1 MTTIAA
7 PVRSSPARSQSGPVA
22 AAVRR
27 SSSSRLLAGADA
39 LANRCFG
46 QQFNPLYQSGTI
58 VVALYLVLLVS
69 GLWLLLF
76 YRVGAPWE
84 SVAAITERPWIGRWV
99 RGLHRYASDL
109 AVVAT
114 LVHAL
119 RMFVQGRSVGP
130 RTLAWTSG
138 WVLLLLIF
146 VCGWTGYVMVWD
158 TFGAYLAA
166 EGARMLDALPLL
178 SEPTSR
184 AFTGEQP
191 LPSAFF
197 FLNLFAHIGI
207 PLAMGVV
214 FWLHVRRLARP
225 SMLPP
230 RSLLWSVT
238 GVLVLTAIV
247 WPVSIAPRADLL
259 ALPEQVPADIYFAFW
274 IPISRHLSGGA
285 SLLVAVAIGTVLL
298 VLPRI
303 TAWRATRGPASEVD
317 EDICVGC
324 EQCALDCPY
333 HAITMVP
340 RDSRRS
346 ALVARVDPDLCVS
359 CGICSGSCAPMGIGP
374 PGRSGRD
381 QLVRAQA
388 LPARHPELHG
398 RVVAIACSHG
408 ASAYAGAL
416 EAAGAVPHEVSCAGN
431 LHSSVVEVL
440 LRAGAGGVLI
450 LSCPPRDCW
459 NREGPRWLVERLYHG
474 REAELQE
481 RVDRAR
487 VRVVAVNAHERAEAL
502 AALAEFEADIAR
514 LAPAV
519 AARSTDVT
527 SECEPVG
534 AGRSR

>member
-1 MTTIAA
+1 M
-7 PVRSSPARSQSGPVA
+7 G
-22 AAVRR
+22 
-27 SSSSRLLAGADA
+27 SRLLARADA

-58 VVALYLVLLVS
+58 VVALYVLLVAS

-84 SVAAITERPWIGRWV
+84 SVAAITDRPWVGRWV

-114 LVHAL
+114 LVHAV
-119 RMFVQGRSVGP
+119 RMFVQGRRVGP
-130 RTLAWTSG
+130 RTLAWVSG

-158 TFGAYLAA
+158 TFGAHLAA
-166 EGARMLDALPLL
+166 EGARMIDALPLL

-225 SMLPP
+225 LLLPP
-230 RSLLWSVT
+230 RRLMSSMT
-238 GVLVLTAIV
+238 GALVIAAIAL
-247 WPVSIAPRADLL
+247 PVSMAPRADVL
-259 ALPEQVPADIYFAFW
+259 ALPEHVPADIFFAFW

-285 SLLVAVAIGTVLL
+285 SLLVALAIGTGLL
-298 VLPRI
+298 VLPRL
-303 TAWRATRGPASEVD
+303 TSRRVGPGPASHVD
-317 EDICVGC
+317 EAICVGC

-374 PGRSGRD
+374 PGRNGRD
-381 QLVRAQA
+381 QFAGAQVLA
-388 LPARHPELHG
+388 ARQPDRPG
-398 RVVAIACSHG
+398 GVVVIACSHG
-408 ASAYAGAL
+408 AQVYADAL
-416 EAAGAVPHEVSCAGN
+416 VAVGAVPHAVSCVGN

-440 LRAGAGGVLI
+440 LRAGAGGVLV

-459 NREGPRWLVERLYHG
+459 NREGPRWLIERLYHG

-487 VRVVAVNAHERAEAL
+487 VRVVAVNAQERADAL
-502 AALAEFEADIAR
+502 AALAAFQADIAK

-519 AARSTDVT
+519 AARTTDVT
-527 SECEPVG
+527 TECEPVG
-534 AGRSR
+534 AGRPR